1 MFTRMAVFV
10 TTLGLLP
17 GLVLAQ
23 TSVSAAQPRVRIT
36 GPEEYEI
43 PGVLKIAG
51 THVSGDANIT
61 IQDTVVR
68 VVSPATGQLLVVLRP
83 KRRLVGRAIEVK
95 DQLVE
100 FLPDGQAGTLR
111 IPLDSIGKLEVS
123 ERRSR
128 AHVLRGILVGIGAF
142 YGLGWLFFARCGL
155 GCSDAIVLPAIAGGI
170 AAGILTG
177 RGKEHWRTVRTD
189 WLLSQ
194 FGPPTSGNSAGRNL
208 LPNRRLQPAAL
219 FAIVKRRG

>member
-1 MFTRMAVFV
+1 MFTRMAAFV
-10 TTLGLLP
+10 AVLGLLP

-23 TSVSAAQPRVRIT
+23 TSVPPAQPRIRIT
-36 GPEEYEI
+36 GPGDYEI
-43 PGVLKIAG
+43 PGLLKIAG
-51 THVSGDANIT
+51 AHVSGDASMT

-83 KRRLVGRAIEVK
+83 KRRLVGRAMAVK
-95 DQLVE
+95 DQVVE
-100 FLPDGQAGTLR
+100 FHPDRQHDTLR
-111 IPLDSIGKLEVS
+111 IPLDSIGKLETS

-128 AHVLRGILVGIGAF
+128 SHVLRGILVGIGAF
-142 YGLGWLFFARCGL
+142 YGLGWLFFAQCGL

-189 WLLSQ
+189 WLLSSSALRPLAI
-194 FGPPTSGNSAGRNL
+194 PPAETCCPTGVCS
-208 LPNRRLQPAAL
+208 RRRSLQL
-219 FAIVKRRG
+219 